1 MEKVA
6 SQAIRTQRPW
16 ILPCR
21 RLDIFGD
28 LSANLVWTVMCDGC
42 KDVIQLRNIG
52 GSLLQKKAVSFCEC
66 LQGSCASYSIEIC
79 VVRVKNYC
87 EGQRLFGN
95 GQRGYALGIEGLPS
109 IAVVGNGWGREY
121 RIWTKGTSR
130 TSGRRI
136 AQKLASPKKAV
147 EHLPR
152 LGPVYR
158 AHPLAVTL
166 VEVAAS

>member
-1 MEKVA
+1 MVRDA
-6 SQAIRTQRPW
+6 R
-16 ILPCR
+16 
-21 RLDIFGD
+21 
-28 LSANLVWTVMCDGC
+28 
-42 KDVIQLRNIG
+42 KDVVQLRDTG
-52 GSLLQKKAVSFCEC
+52 GKLLQKKVVSFCEC
-66 LQGSCASYSIEIC
+66 LQGSRASYSIEIC

-87 EGQRLFGN
+87 EGQRFFGN
-95 GQRGYALGIEGLPS
+95 GQQGYVLGIKELQS

-121 RIWTKGTSR
+121 RIWTKRTSR

-136 AQKLASPKKAV
+136 AQKIASPKRAV

-166 VEVAAS
+166 VEVAVS